1 LSKKGKQ
8 RNIRD
13 KAMGV
18 KVREKELKSGDLSLY
33 LDIYDNGKRYKEYL
47 GVKIIG
53 KPRNPEERQHNKEM
67 KRLANEIR
75 ANKEKELLSEDFDFI
90 PQYKKNIDFVQ
101 YYKHFLDSY
110 TNKDVRIVRY
120 SYVWF
125 VKLLKLKGITSI
137 KPGQIDHKLCEEY
150 LKFMQNGL
158 NGETPYNYF
167 TKFKRVVRLAIKDGL
182 LKKDPLEGIKVI
194 RAKGLK
200 KEILSLDEIKQLSK
214 TPCKNKEVKRAFIFS
229 LYSGLRWV
237 DVKDLTFGN
246 IDFPNGRMKFDQS
259 KTKHSSQNS
268 QVVMDVTPT
277 LLKLMGEPGLPDQKV
292 FDLPTHTGALKML
305 KDWVE
310 AAGINKNITWHCA
323 RHSFA
328 VNLLTGAND
337 IKTVA
342 SLLGHSG
349 LKHMD
354 TYSHAVDERKKKAM
368 NSLPDIDFE

>member
-1 LSKKGKQ
+1 MSVS
-8 RNIRD
+8 I
-13 KAMGV
+13 
-18 KVREKELKSGDLSLY
+18 REKQLKNGDLSLY
-33 LDIYDNGKRYKEYL
+33 LDIYDNGRRYKEYL
-47 GVKIIG
+47 GIKIIG
-53 KPRNPEERQHNKEM
+53 KPRDVRDRQHNKEM
-67 KRLANEIR
+67 KLLAAEIR
-75 ANKEKELLSEDFDFI
+75 ANKEKELLSEDFDFV

-120 SYVWF
+120 SYEWF
-125 VKLLKLKGITSI
+125 VKFLEIKGISTI
-137 KPGQIDHKLCEEY
+137 KPGKIDQKLCEEY
-150 LKFMQNGL
+150 LRFMQNGL

-182 LKKDPLEGIKVI
+182 IKKDPLEGIKVI

-200 KEILSLDEIKQLSK
+200 KEILSLDEVKQLAK
-214 TPCKNKEVKRAFIFS
+214 TPCKNSEVKRAFLFS

-246 IDFPNGRMKFDQS
+246 FDLPNGKMKFDQS

-277 LLKLMGEPGLPDQKV
+277 LLKLIGEPGLPDQKV
-292 FDLPTHTGALKML
+292 FDLPTHTGALKSL
-305 KDWVE
+305 KDWVKT
-310 AAGINKNITWHCA
+310 AGINKNITWHCA

-354 TYSHAVDERKKKAM
+354 TYSHAVDERKKQAM